1 MINICKDCGHR
12 HRGEAQCK
20 FCDCCWIVLKEK
32 TKKLSWWQRYV
43 NWLFGE

>member
-20 FCDCCWIVLKEK
+20 FCDCCWK
-32 TKKLSWWQRYV
+32 TKKSWFQKFL
-43 NWLFGE
+43 NWWAGV

>member
-20 FCDCCWIVLKEK
+20 FCDCHWTEDKP
-32 TKKLSWWQRYV
+32 KKLSLWQRYV